1 MAGRD
6 ELIEV
11 TADIVAAYVA
21 NNPVPAADLAALIAN
36 LHSALKSLAV
46 AKEPEPEQK
55 EPQRPF
61 VNPKRSVHADHI
73 VCLEDGKKFSSLKR
87 HLMTSHGMTPG
98 EYRQKWNLSPEYPMT
113 APDYSVRR
121 SELAKAIG
129 LGSPSAPEPE
139 PQPAKRGRAKKAPA
153 T

>member
-1 MAGRD
+1 MAERD
-6 ELIEV
+6 ELIEL

-21 NNPVPAADLAALIAN
+21 NNPVPAADLAGLIAS
-36 LHSALKSLAV
+36 LHSTLKSLAE
-46 AKEPEPEQK
+46 AREPEPEQK
-55 EPQRPF
+55 EPQKPF

-98 EYRQKWNLSPEYPMT
+98 EYRQKWNLGPEYPMT

-129 LGSPSAPEPE
+129 LGTPAAPEPE
-139 PQPAKRGRAKKAPA
+139 PLPAKRGRAKKAPA
-153 T
+153 N

>member
-1 MAGRD
+1 MTD
-6 ELIEV
+6 QHELIGL
-11 TADIVAAYVA
+11 TADIVAAYVS
-21 NNPVPAADLAALIAN
+21 NNPVPIASLPALIESMHAT
-36 LHSALKSLAV
+36 LASLAV
-46 AKEPEPEQK
+46 AKEPEPEPK
-55 EPQRPF
+55 EPQKPA

-98 EYRQKWNLSPEYPMT
+98 QYRQKWNLAPDYPMT

-129 LGSPSAPEPE
+129 LGAPSAPEPD
-139 PQPAKRGRAKKAPA
+139 PLPAKRGRAKKAPA
-153 T
+153 K